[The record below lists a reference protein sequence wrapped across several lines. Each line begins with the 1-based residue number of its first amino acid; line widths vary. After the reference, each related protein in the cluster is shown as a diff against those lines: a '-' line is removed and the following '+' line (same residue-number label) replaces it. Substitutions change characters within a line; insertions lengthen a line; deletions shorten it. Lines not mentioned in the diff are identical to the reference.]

1 MQVLFTHA
9 SAAVCYLLVL
19 LIIQEYKLTK
29 QFDHSLFKVRLKGP
43 CSYLIKNAT
52 FLSCVGGL
60 DYC

>member
-1 MQVLFTHA
+1 MDVLFTHA
-9 SAAVCYLLVL
+9 RTLCYLLVL
-19 LIIQEYKLTK
+19 LIIQEYTLTK

-43 CSYLIKNAT
+43 CSFLIKKAT